1 MRPRI
6 EITAGKAGA
15 MGRARLP
22 GVMAALFC
30 AVAGCALPTIAADAG
45 VSSAS
50 SQDLALA
57 QFHQKIQPILEE
69 HCYDCHGD
77 GESRANVAFDML
89 KTEDQILHNPEL
101 WQKVLKNTRAGLM
114 PPPPKHKRLP
124 PDAQQTLDQWI
135 EFAAFGLDPQHL
147 DPGRVT
153 IRRLNRTE
161 YRNTIRDLMGLDY
174 DTEAAFPADD
184 VGYGFDTIGEVQ
196 SLSPM
201 RMEKFLEAAQ
211 FVVNK
216 SVPVTPRALTLQFAT
231 GKEFLT
237 ADGSKNGDPM
247 DFYENRVVSRRFNA
261 RVAGDYRVEIYT
273 MVDGTAKPDKQHCT
287 ISIKTD
293 GQEFFHQEY
302 IWYDCE
308 FYTDERPLHWE
319 KGDHDISFAIAP
331 VFLDLKK
338 TTKMDYKILTVSVYG
353 PLATNDWVNPPGY
366 DRFFTRDMPPEDPA
380 GRRAYAGEVLTRFA
394 TKAFRRPVS
403 SQTVDQLADIAEK
416 TYTVPGN
423 TFETGVSRAMVA
435 VLAAPRFLFRV
446 ETAEPPAPGQP
457 FADVDE
463 YALASRLSYFLWSTM
478 PDDEL
483 FQLASEGKLRRNLEA
498 QVTRMFADP
507 RAKALVQNFTGQ
519 WLQSREVLQA
529 SINRPEILAREGIQ
543 TTQSLTTAQR
553 EALKQEAEA
562 YFDYVARS
570 NRSVLELIASDY
582 TFLNETL
589 GKYYGIANVAGPQMR
604 QVMLPPD
611 DPRGGVLTLGSVLAV
626 TSDPVRTS
634 PVKRG
639 KWILENILGAP
650 SPPPPPDVPALD
662 EAVKKIQDHVPS
674 QREALA
680 LHRQEPLCA
689 SCHNRMDPLGLA
701 LENFNALGLWR
712 TNEQGQ
718 AVDASGQLMSGESF
732 ADIRELKRILVT
744 GHRAEFYRTL
754 TEKLLTYALG
764 RGLEYYD
771 APTVDKIVASLER
784 EDGRFSAL
792 LLGVVESAPFQKRR
806 PNVNPVNPGARTT
819 ALAPQPAPLHESKP
833 N

>member
-1 MRPRI
+1 MKGDDR
-6 EITAGKAGA
+6 T
-15 MGRARLP
+15 
-22 GVMAALFC
+22 
-30 AVAGCALPTIAADAG
+30 VA
-45 VSSAS
+45 AS
-50 SQDLALA
+50 SPKDLALA
-57 QFHQKIQPILEE
+57 QFHERVEPILQE

-77 GESRANVAFDML
+77 GESRADVAFDKL
-89 KTEDQILHNPEL
+89 TTEDQILHNPEL
-101 WQKVLKNTRAGLM
+101 WLKVLKNTRAGLM
-114 PPPPKHKRLP
+114 PPPPKRHRVP
-124 PDAQQTLDQWI
+124 PAEQQTLDKWI
-135 EFAAFGLDPQHL
+135 EFAGFGEDPRQL

-153 IRRLNRTE
+153 LRRLNRNE

-174 DTEAAFPADD
+174 DTEMAFPADD

-211 FVVNK
+211 FIVNK

-231 GKEFLT
+231 GKDFLT

-247 DFYENRVVSRRFNA
+247 NFYEEREVSKHFQA
-261 RVAGDYRVEIYT
+261 RVAGDYKVVVYA
-273 MVDGTAKPDKQHCT
+273 MVDGTAKPDKQHS
-287 ISIKTD
+287 IVSIKTD
-293 GQEFFHQEY
+293 GREFFKQEY

-308 FYTDERPLHWE
+308 FYTDERQIKWDQ
-319 KGDHDISFAIAP
+319 GDHDISFHINP
-331 VFLDLKK
+331 VFLDLKQ

-366 DRFFTRDMPPEDPA
+366 DRFFTRDMPPEDA
-380 GRRAYAGEVLTRFA
+380 AARRDYAREVLTRFA
-394 TKAFRRPVS
+394 AKAFRRPVS
-403 SQTVDQLADIAEK
+403 ADTVNQLVDIAET

-423 TFETGVSRAMVA
+423 SFETGVSRAMVA
-435 VLAAPRFLFRV
+435 VLASPRFLFRP
-446 ETAEPPAPGQP
+446 ESTEAAARGNAFPE
-457 FADVDE
+457 VDE

-478 PDDEL
+478 PDEEL
-483 FQLASEGKLRRNLEA
+483 FQLAGEGKLRQNLDA
-498 QVTRMFADP
+498 QVRRMFADS
-507 RAKALVQNFTGQ
+507 RAKAFIENFTGQ

-529 SINRPEILAREGIQ
+529 SINRPEILAREGI
-543 TTQSLTTAQR
+543 TTTGELTAAQR

-562 YFDYVARS
+562 YFDYVARG
-570 NRSVLELIASDY
+570 NRSVLELLSSDY

-589 GKYYGIANVAGPQMR
+589 AKYYGIPNVTGPQMR
-604 QVMLPPD
+604 RVTLPPE

-626 TSDPVRTS
+626 TSDPARTS

-639 KWILENILGAP
+639 KWILENILGSPA
-650 SPPPPPDVPALD
+650 PPPPPDVPALD
-662 EAVKKIQDHVPS
+662 EAVKKFQDHVPT

-680 LHRQEPLCA
+680 LHRQDALCA

-718 AVDASGQLMSGESF
+718 PVDASGQLMSGESF
-732 ADIRELKRILVT
+732 QDIRALKQILAAN
-744 GHRAEFYRTL
+744 HRTEFYRTL

-771 APTVDKIVASLER
+771 VPTVDKIVDRLER
-784 EDGRFSAL
+784 ENGQFSAL
-792 LLGVVESAPFQKRR
+792 LLGVVESAAFEKRR
-806 PNVNPVNPGARTT
+806 QNTNPINLAAKTA
-819 ALAPQPAPLHESKP
+819 ALAPQPAPPDDPKV